1 MAMQKT
7 REKIVD
13 AARRLIA
20 RKGLANTT
28 MNDVAESSGV
38 GRRTLYNYFD
48 SKDELYY
55 AVVESEL
62 SRLSETMAKVVNLN
76 ISPEEKI
83 IKLIFTRL
91 DAVKEIVFRNGTLRA
106 NFFRDIWTVEK
117 VRKNFD
123 ETEINIFKK
132 VLTEGVEKGDF
143 YVEDLELTAQILHYC
158 VKGIETPYIRG
169 AIGANVDDPTRD
181 RIVAHIIAGSLRR
194 HIRF

>member
-1 MAMQKT
+1 MALQKT
-7 REKIVD
+7 RLKIVD
-13 AARRLIA
+13 AARKLIA
-20 RKGLANTT
+20 RKGLSNIT
-28 MNDVAESSGV
+28 MNDVAEASGV
-38 GRRTLYNYFD
+38 GRRTLYNYFV

-62 SRLSETMAKVVNLN
+62 KLLSETMAKVANLN
-76 ISPEEKI
+76 ISPEQKI

-91 DAVKEIVFRNGTLRA
+91 DAVKEVVLRNGTLKA

-117 VRKNFD
+117 VRKTFD
-123 ETEINIFKK
+123 EKEINLFKQ
-132 VLTEGVEKGDF
+132 VLMEGVEKGDF

-169 AIGANVDDPTRD
+169 AIGANVDDRTRD
-181 RIVAHIIAGSLRR
+181 RVVAHIIAGSLRR